1 MLSPH
6 EFAALVLVNDSAEPP
21 ELDHADIDA
30 LLAHQ
35 LVTLE
40 RHGSGPCRPLITI
53 QGHAFL
59 KALGHSSAP
68 RRQSFPPSR

>member
-6 EFAALVLVNDSAEPP
+6 EFAALVLVNDSSEPP

-30 LLAHQ
+30 LLSHQ

-40 RHGSGPCRPLITI
+40 NHGHGRCRPLVTV

-59 KALGHSSAP
+59 KALGHRSAP
-68 RRQSFPPSR
+68 RR

>member
-6 EFAALVLVNDSAEPP
+6 EFAALVLVNDSPEPP
-21 ELDHADIDA
+21 ELDRADIDA

-40 RHGSGPCRPLITI
+40 NQGLGRCRPLVTV
-53 QGHAFL
+53 QGHTFL
-59 KALGHSSAP
+59 KALGHRSVP
-68 RRQSFPPSR
+68 QR